1 MRKTFNLPPAVQGFV
16 LLLFSLGMGLNFVL
30 AISPLWG
37 WSSFLGWMGTIVLIA
52 FAVDE
57 RKNIKKA
64 LANERHVI
72 DRLFALYLV
81 GLALLAAAVNSFLL
95 LSTGWAR

>member
-1 MRKTFNLPPAVQGFV
+1 MRKTFNLPPAVQALV
-16 LLLFSLGMGLNFVL
+16 LSLFALGMGLNFVL

-37 WSSFLGWMGTIVLIA
+37 WSSFLGWMGTIVLIV

-64 LANERHVI
+64 LANERQVI
-72 DRLFALYLV
+72 DRLYAFYLV
-81 GLALLAAAVNSFLL
+81 GLAQLAAAVNCFLL
-95 LSTGWAR
+95 LSTG

>member
-1 MRKTFNLPPAVQGFV
+1 MRKTFNLPPAVQALV
-16 LLLFSLGMGLNFVL
+16 LSLFALGMGLNFVL

-37 WSSFLGWMGTIVLIA
+37 WSSFLGWMGTIVLIV

-64 LANERHVI
+64 LANERQVI
-72 DRLFALYLV
+72 DRLYAFYLV
-81 GLALLAAAVNSFLL
+81 GLALLAAAVNCFLL
-95 LSTGWAR
+95 LSTG